1 MVVRVVRGCS
11 QGLVNIEV
19 DWGQTSLWVAESGRV
34 CVSKH
39 HRV

>member
-19 DWGQTSLWVAESGRV
+19 DWGQTPLWVAESGRV